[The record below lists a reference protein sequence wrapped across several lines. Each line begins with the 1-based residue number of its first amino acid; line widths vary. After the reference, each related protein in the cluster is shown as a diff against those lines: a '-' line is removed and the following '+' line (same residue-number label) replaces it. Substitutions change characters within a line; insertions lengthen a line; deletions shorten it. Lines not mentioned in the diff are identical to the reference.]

1 MGTVSST
8 LTSAENI
15 LWDTITGSPTAYW
28 NGEEN
33 PSFVFPF
40 ITPPYY
46 RELLEENGVDT
57 AQAFYLTADGISH
70 EARHKIINARAVQRL
85 LTIDIK
91 SMQFVAVTERQW
103 KLLFS
108 YVPPV
113 IPCEIIISFY
123 VKVSPYAKQ
132 LKLDSATFSSEPI
145 LLQPRE
151 HKKPANSKD
160 RSFCVRFDSRDY
172 NILAS
177 PTSLPSLKHCTK
189 YPSDHVFDVSILVRP
204 ASTKSNSSAGNSNPS
219 ASSSSAE
226 KSSPLKG
233 FGHNRVQPVS
243 TDSDAAAMENVR
255 STEATHG
262 TLMAKKGIMPLE
274 MVTVPSLFVPTS
286 VTSEWSPEK
295 FVWQELF
302 TFSVDPTFV
311 RPFAAK
317 FIEDERNRSL
327 HSVQLKREQKRFKR
341 AVATGA
347 VYNPPPGIILTPKG
361 VAPVHVT
368 GSPGQGHHRKGSVK
382 TNHHGAYTR
391 QVLVQPTD
399 ESNNTA
405 RTTDPAVEMT
415 SMDSSSQKAD
425 SNKQKEHRRG
435 SRSRG
440 HHGNGRQGYQS
451 LPPQQDGLDP
461 PMERGNQSPTLP
473 VSMQVHQPQQARNGG
488 KSTGP
493 FAAPSTPTIFTHA
506 AQLFPVLP
514 MVLQFQKVDFSETV
528 YSVVDV
534 YGQRRR
540 IATLPLVKEITV
552 LEDNHWIT
560 SSSQEGDLGENGR
573 RTEPA
578 DNPDTQQKDSP
589 CQKHPGCKPDAVEV
603 VVVAG
608 GTSVAVSDDTAAGNK
623 KKKKKK
629 NRLHKPKRPPPDADM
644 MVESISSKPS
654 SEKSSSSSSSED
666 DEDNNVTVCPANDGS
681 SSTSAPTKKEE
692 DVEEEQQCIVCFS
705 ETREVVLFPC
715 RHMDTCLSCAKM
727 LIASRNQ
734 CPVCRSTAEAIVHIV
749 AFRQEADA
757 AAKATI

>member
-1 MGTVSST
+1 M
-8 LTSAENI
+8 
-15 LWDTITGSPTAYW
+15 
-28 NGEEN
+28 
-33 PSFVFPF
+33 
-40 ITPPYY
+40 
-46 RELLEENGVDT
+46 
-57 AQAFYLTADGISH
+57 
-70 EARHKIINARAVQRL
+70 
-85 LTIDIK
+85 
-91 SMQFVAVTERQW
+91 
-103 KLLFS
+103 
-108 YVPPV
+108 
-113 IPCEIIISFY
+113 
-123 VKVSPYAKQ
+123 
-132 LKLDSATFSSEPI
+132 DSATFSSEPI

-151 HKKPANSKD
+151 RKKPANSKD

-204 ASTKSNSSAGNSNPS
+204 ASTKSNSSAGNSKPS
-219 ASSSSAE
+219 VSSSSGE
-226 KSSPLKG
+226 KPSPSKG

-243 TDSDAAAMENVR
+243 TDSDGAATENVR

-262 TLMAKKGIMPLE
+262 TLMAKKGIMPQE

-286 VTSEWSPEK
+286 VTSDWSPEK
-295 FVWQELF
+295 FVWQELY
-302 TFSVDPTFV
+302 TFRVDPTFV

-317 FIEDERNRSL
+317 FIEDEKNRSI
-327 HSVQLKREQKRFKR
+327 HSVQLKREQKRFER

-347 VYNPPPGIILTPKG
+347 VYHPPPGIILTSEG
-361 VAPVHVT
+361 VAPVHVA

-382 TNHHGAYTR
+382 TNHHGTYTR

-405 RTTDPAVEMT
+405 RPTDPAVEKT
-415 SMDSSSQKAD
+415 SMDSSSQKVD
-425 SNKQKEHRRG
+425 SDKQKERRRG

-440 HHGNGRQGYQS
+440 HHGNARRGYQL
-451 LPPQQDGLDP
+451 LPPQQDGPDP
-461 PMERGNQSPTLP
+461 PMERSNQSPTLP
-473 VSMQVHQPQQARNGG
+473 VSMQVHQPQQARNAG

-493 FAAPSTPTIFTHA
+493 SAASSTPTIFTHA

-514 MVLQFQKVDFSETV
+514 MVLHSQKVDFSETV
-528 YSVVDV
+528 YSVMDV

-560 SSSQEGDLGENGR
+560 SSSQEGDLAENGR

-589 CQKHPGCKPDAVEV
+589 GQEHPGGNPDAVEV
-603 VVVAG
+603 VEVAG
-608 GTSVAVSDDTAAGNK
+608 ATSVVVSDDTAAG
-623 KKKKKK
+623 KKKKK
-629 NRLHKPKRPPPDADM
+629 NTRLHKPKQPPPDADM

-654 SEKSSSSSSSED
+654 SEE
-666 DEDNNVTVCPANDGS
+666 DEDNNVTMRPANDGS
-681 SSTSAPTKKEE
+681 GSTSAPTKKEE

-734 CPVCRSTAEAIVHIV
+734 CPVCRSTAEAIVYIV

-757 AAKATI
+757 PAKVTI